1 MIYDQRSGSNTA
13 VMGSPAKQPKPW
25 QAGIKKSILF
35 AFLALFLA
43 GCATG
48 PMYTPAYGQVYA
60 PPPQN
65 LYAAPWVGS
74 NTPWVFYNGDWFLNG
89 MLYYYFGPRYG
100 WAPYY
105 TYAPTYIVRPSSWYA
120 PKWNS
125 WYRAHPA
132 YWNHLVQKYPYR
144 RNHRPGQHYDQRFY
158 ETHHRGQGGG
168 WHKGFHGVA
177 PQRPYSERSNMTG
190 PGTYPRGQTMGAG
203 HNAYPERRSL
213 QPGPPAHPQAGT
225 FNAGRQAYPERRNQ
239 TPGYATHP
247 EGQRNLGPGRAAP
260 PEARRPGAPGGVPE
274 RQAQTTH
281 QGVNNR
287 SHPSKA
293 TTPAARRAEPRQHG
307 SASKSGQTKSEKKA
321 PPHRTPPE

>member
-13 VMGSPAKQPKPW
+13 VMGPPAKQPKPW
-25 QAGIKKSILF
+25 QAGMKKLSL
-35 AFLALFLA
+35 LVVMALLLA

-65 LYAAPWVGS
+65 LYSAPWVGS

-105 TYAPTYIVRPSSWYA
+105 AYAPVYIVRPSSWYA

-132 YWNHLVQKYPYR
+132 YWNHLVQKYPYW

-168 WHKGFHGVA
+168 WQKGFHGVA
-177 PQRPYSERSNMTG
+177 PQRPYSERRNMTG
-190 PGTYPRGQTMGAG
+190 PATYPRGQTMGAG
-203 HNAYPERRSL
+203 YN
-213 QPGPPAHPQAGT
+213 
-225 FNAGRQAYPERRNQ
+225 AYPERRNQ
-239 TPGYATHP
+239 PPGYATGP
-247 EGQRNLGPGRAAP
+247 EGRNLGPGRAAL

-274 RQAQTTH
+274 RQARAAH
-281 QGVNNR
+281 PGVNNR
-287 SHPSKA
+287 SHPSK
-293 TTPAARRAEPRQHG
+293 TTTAAARRAEQRQHG